1 MRISIV
7 VAMDRNNLIGSRNGL
22 PWRLPADLK
31 HFKSVTMGKPI
42 VMGRKTHDSIG
53 RALPGRRNI
62 VISRDP
68 DYSPADG
75 CVTVR
80 TLEAALESGRGAE
93 EVMVVGGA
101 SIYQQA
107 LPLASRIYLTRI
119 DAEFQGDTWFPS
131 FDAVDW
137 QEVSRMDHG
146 ADADN
151 PYPYSFI
158 EFEKADPGFAG

>member
-1 MRISIV
+1 VRISIV

-68 DYSPADG
+68 DYSPADE
-75 CVTVR
+75 CIVVES
-80 TLEAALESGRGAE
+80 LEAALESARGAE
-93 EVMVVGGA
+93 EVMVIGGA
-101 SIYQQA
+101 SIYEQA

-119 DAEFQGDTWFPS
+119 DAEFQGDTWFS

-137 QEVSRMDHG
+137 QEVFRMDHSP
-146 ADADN
+146 DADN
-151 PYPYSFI
+151 LYAYSFM
-158 EFEKADPGFAG
+158 ELEYVAPGRAG